1 MIRTLHDAFYINPLP
16 SHVIRKN
23 EFNAGQPHVI
33 YRRSIEEF
41 SSTCHFS
48 GINSLVLLVVVVVV
62 TVVSFSY
69 YQNFISSPRIS
80 PLQSANVVLI
90 DFS

>member
-1 MIRTLHDAFYINPLP
+1 MIRTLHDTFYINPLP

-41 SSTCHFS
+41 SSACHFS
-48 GINSLVLLVVVVVV
+48 GINSLVLLVVVV
-62 TVVSFSY
+62 VVSFSY

-80 PLQSANVVLI
+80 PLQSVNVVLI
-90 DFS
+90 DLS